1 MILALLGL
9 GLLLLALPAA
19 VRSWAS
25 RRLRADE
32 WTRAATASL
41 VLGGVGVEAAL
52 VLAAMPAVASVLEAP
67 VLLDHCRGALAPL
80 ADDPTLLSWVGG
92 GAAALFA
99 VSFVRGVC
107 RAWVRARRARIEPWL
122 GDHDALD
129 DFDLV
134 VVPTRELVAFGVPGS
149 PPQVVV
155 SEGLVEGLDPS
166 AAAAVID
173 HEVAH
178 HRLRHSVYL
187 ALLAGIDR
195 AFGVWSVVRRGVEA
209 ARGAIE
215 AWADEECGGDDERRR
230 ASLRRALLD
239 ISRTTPQTSE
249 RLRRLD
255 ARGAQHVR
263 FAAYVPVGVIA
274 LAGLLLLAGW
284 FTDAHHA
291 VALGAPCA
299 H

>member
-9 GLLLLALPAA
+9 GLLLLALPAV

-25 RRLRADE
+25 RHLRAAE
-32 WTRAATASL
+32 WTRAATSAL
-41 VLGGVGVEAAL
+41 LLGSVAVVAAL
-52 VLAAMPAVASVLEAP
+52 VLAAVPAVASVLQLPA
-67 VLLDHCRGALAPL
+67 LIDHCRGALAPL
-80 ADDPTLLSWVGG
+80 ADDPTLLSWAAGG
-92 GAAALFA
+92 TAALLTA
-99 VSFVRGVC
+99 SFVLGVC
-107 RAWVRARRARIEPWL
+107 RAWTLARRARIEPWL

-155 SEGLVEGLDPS
+155 SEGLVHGLDPS

-178 HRLRHSVYL
+178 HRHRHALYL

-195 AFGVWSVVRRGVEA
+195 AFGTWKIVRQGVEA

-215 AWADEECGGDDERRR
+215 AWADEACGGDERRR
-230 ASLRRALLD
+230 ESLRRALVD
-239 ISRTTPQTSE
+239 MSRTTPQTRE

-291 VALGAPCA
+291 VALGAPCS